1 MTNRLTI
8 ALLFTA
14 TVVLEAQE
22 TNSPAESPVPPD
34 RSMVLRDAS
43 SDQSA
48 ATVASTP
55 ETPPAKPATN
65 ITSLAK
71 VDSAAVD
78 TKNELPISF
87 NDFLHA
93 VQESNLSYAAQTY
106 NVSIA
111 QAQISLARLWP
122 HPTISGGYTTPFS
135 QASSVAGVPA
145 GPTSGD
151 QSLPSSATASVS
163 EEIPLGGKLS
173 AKEAVAQTAASQAQ
187 AQLEDFFRI
196 LRGTA
201 ASAYIDALNA
211 RLNLVQLQKS
221 YRSLQALSD
230 LNQIRFK
237 DGAIAEV
244 DLLQSRVA
252 ALAALSSVRAAEST
266 LRQANIGLSVFM
278 GKRHQTLGL
287 HPLGNLA
294 LKLRTFDQ
302 ESLVADAVAHR
313 TDIIVALRA
322 HENALAQLRVAEA
335 NRIPDVTAAL
345 NYTHN
350 TQSQNAFAP
359 SPENDQI
366 GFSLQVPLPISDFD
380 TDDRKAAHLTI
391 QQTEK
396 QIESNQA
403 QAETDV
409 RQAVARYRFAVEAA
423 KEYPGGI
430 LNDAQ
435 RVLDISIYSYKKG
448 NATLLSVRQAES
460 DLTTTYQN
468 YYAALD
474 EEAKA
479 LVNLEQMTGF
489 WDVDIQ

>member
-93 VQESNLSYAAQTY
+93 VQESNLSYAAQKY

-230 LNQIRFK
+230 LNQIRACRIKFGSRCRIDSSASQYRSLGFHGEK
-237 DGAIAEV
+237 ASDAGPASSRKSGPEIT
-244 DLLQSRVA
+244 DLRS
-252 ALAALSSVRAAEST
+252 
-266 LRQANIGLSVFM
+266 
-278 GKRHQTLGL
+278 
-287 HPLGNLA
+287 
-294 LKLRTFDQ
+294 
-302 ESLVADAVAHR
+302 
-313 TDIIVALRA
+313 
-322 HENALAQLRVAEA
+322 
-335 NRIPDVTAAL
+335 RIPRGRRC
-345 NYTHN
+345 
-350 TQSQNAFAP
+350 SP
-359 SPENDQI
+359 SH
-366 GFSLQVPLPISDFD
+366 
-380 TDDRKAAHLTI
+380 RHY
-391 QQTEK
+391 
-396 QIESNQA
+396 
-403 QAETDV
+403 
-409 RQAVARYRFAVEAA
+409 RRFA
-423 KEYPGGI
+423 
-430 LNDAQ
+430 
-435 RVLDISIYSYKKG
+435 RS
-448 NATLLSVRQAES
+448 
-460 DLTTTYQN
+460 
-468 YYAALD
+468 
-474 EEAKA
+474 
-479 LVNLEQMTGF
+479 
-489 WDVDIQ
+489 